1 MRTPH
6 FQGYPLTEIHGDSIF
21 VTLRWRTPSRLRA
34 RDSLWKVSVIMSII
48 LGLYGIIWGDLLHYD
63 PLILAALFVS
73 WLVAVRVALNA
84 MTWRTRVI
92 EFTRESIRFPY
103 KLEASKSLQR
113 ALPHA
118 FRIQPMMMLPQGQMG
133 QQGQQL
139 WPMMQSN
146 FYLLLEHVE
155 QTCVLAEVAGVKS
168 ADLLAKRL
176 VAVSE
181 FMKQRYDGQ
190 QRIVEQDGGETP
202 RGTFPKRRVAL

>member
-1 MRTPH
+1 MRSPN

-34 RDSLWKVSVIMSII
+34 RDGVWKVSVIVSII
-48 LGLYGIIWGDLLHYD
+48 LGVYGLIWGGLLRYD
-63 PLILAALFVS
+63 PLVLAALFLS

-84 MTWRTRVI
+84 LTWRKRVV
-92 EFTRESIRFPY
+92 EFTPEWIRFPY

-113 ALPHA
+113 GLPHG

-146 FYLLLEHVE
+146 FYLLLDHVE
-155 QTCVLAEVAGVKS
+155 QSCLLAEVAGVKS
-168 ADLLAKRL
+168 AELLLKRL
-176 VAVSE
+176 VSVSE
-181 FMKQRYDGQ
+181 IMKQRFDDQ
-190 QRIVEQDGGETP
+190 QRIDAQHGEEAP
-202 RGTFPKRRVAL
+202 RGTFHTRRVAP

>member
-1 MRTPH
+1 MRTPN

-34 RDSLWKVSVIMSII
+34 RDGLWKVAVIVSII
-48 LGLYGIIWGDLLHYD
+48 FGLYGIIWGGLLRYD
-63 PLILAALFVS
+63 PLVLAALCVS

-84 MTWRTRVI
+84 MTWRSRVI
-92 EFTRESIRFPY
+92 EFTPECIRFPY
-103 KLEASKSLQR
+103 KLETKSLQR
-113 ALPHA
+113 ALPHG

-155 QTCVLAEVAGVKS
+155 QTAVLAEVAGVKP
-168 ADLLAKRL
+168 ADLLVKRL
-176 VAVSE
+176 VSVSE

-190 QRIVEQDGGETP
+190 QRIDERQGEEVH
-202 RGTFPKRRVAL
+202 RGTFHNRRVVQ